1 MSALR
6 LTKLFGPVE
15 FFEKIEKRIRNGF
28 LLDCAIQG
36 FQFRGDPGVR
46 VAGAGARP
54 AGHIGTPLI
63 FRVVTHRQLHSSPAT
78 AIARLRRLRASY

>member
-15 FFEKIEKRIRNGF
+15 SFEKIEKRIRDGF

-36 FQFRGDPGVR
+36 FQFGSDPGVR
-46 VAGAGARP
+46 VAGAGAR
-54 AGHIGTPLI
+54 
-63 FRVVTHRQLHSSPAT
+63 SPCCPCYEYEN
-78 AIARLRRLRASY
+78 RDRRSRHHEW